1 MRIAVYMRCST
12 DEQTLDSQKVEIE
25 RYLTSR
31 QPSKVTWYKDQGYG
45 GGKTDRPAFQRM
57 LEDIRRRR
65 FDLLVCFKLDR
76 LSRSLVD
83 AVQLLDVLRCHDVKL
98 VSLKD
103 GISFEGVWANLLYA
117 LVTGLAEIE
126 AEGIRA
132 RVRAGLANA
141 RRNGV
146 VLGRPSTTIDLH
158 QVRLML
164 KKGMPMATIAQHFDV
179 CLRTLQ
185 RRLNGKDQ

>member
-12 DEQTLDSQKVEIE
+12 GEQTLDSQKVEIE
-25 RYLTSR
+25 RYLQSR
-31 QPSKVTWYKDQGYG
+31 QPCKVTWYADQGYG

-57 LEDIRRRR
+57 LGDIRRRR

-76 LSRSLVD
+76 LSRSLLD

-98 VSLKD
+98 VSLRD

-117 LVTGLAEIE
+117 LVSGLAEIE

-141 RRNGV
+141 RKNGV
-146 VLGRPSTTIDLH
+146 VLGRPATTIDLN
-158 QVRLML
+158 QVRQLL
-164 KKGMPMATIAQHFDV
+164 KKGQTMAAVADQFSV

-185 RRLNGKDQ
+185 RRLNGKGK